1 MSSLIG
7 IIALGALTLFVMLLP
22 LWQRRADRSLGTGLE
37 TNDLSTQ
44 WENEKDRL
52 VKEQHDLD
60 LALAEG
66 KISEE
71 THAVEREQVVYDAK
85 RALERL
91 RFARSESEKRASK
104 AKHKPKA
111 YPLWGMGFAA
121 SIFVATIGL
130 VFHLNGQDV
139 QRQLTQ
145 AEAQKAPGQPDI
157 QKMVA
162 ALEERVKAGGSSLKE
177 QLMLARSFLVLGRR
191 DESISLY
198 KGIAK
203 ANSDNV
209 PALMALGE
217 IHFNS
222 KTPEEQSQALQY
234 FEKALVVEPD
244 KPEALWYK
252 SLALLREKK
261 FDQSRTVLVKLK
273 EIAKD
278 NPKAM
283 EAVTQLLTELDK
295 NRAKTQKNN
304 PSQ

>member
-1 MSSLIG
+1 MSSLIS

-37 TNDLSTQ
+37 TNSLSIQ

-91 RFARSESEKRASK
+91 RLARSESEKRTAK
-104 AKHKPKA
+104 AKHKPRS

-121 SIFVATIGL
+121 SILVASIGL
-130 VFHLNGQDV
+130 VFHLDGQDV
-139 QRQLTQ
+139 QRELSQ
-145 AEAQKAPGQPDI
+145 AEASKAPTQPDI

-162 ALEERVKAGGSSLKE
+162 SLEERVKSGGSSLKE

-191 DESISLY
+191 NESISLY

-203 ANSDNV
+203 ANGDNV

-222 KTPEEQSQALQY
+222 KAPEEQSQALLY

-252 SLALLREKK
+252 SLALLRDKK

-278 NPKAM
+278 NPKAI
-283 EAVTQLLTELDK
+283 EAVSQLLTELDK
-295 NRAKTQKNN
+295 NRAKAQKNN
-304 PSQ
+304 PPQ